1 MVYELAG
8 RPAPSLETLTA
19 EVLADVAE
27 LRTIA
32 REAADASRAP
42 STERAYASDWRDFST
57 FASRVCRES
66 MPANPETVALYV
78 ADLRRNS
85 RRPATI
91 ARKLAAIAV
100 YHRSAG
106 HQSPCEHD
114 VVRAVVRGTRRA
126 LGVAQR
132 QSTALTLNDLTRV
145 LAPIATNPRG
155 VRDRAML
162 LVGFA
167 AALRRSELVAI
178 NVEDL
183 WFDEG
188 RGVVIRIRRSKTD
201 QESAGD
207 EVSIAEGSELKTC
220 PVTALRDWLEM
231 SAIDSG
237 PVFRRVRRGGAVGS
251 KALTGYAV
259 AQITAARAADA
270 GLEGDFAG
278 HSLRSGFATA
288 AARAGSSERAIMRH
302 GRWKNSASARRYIRD
317 GSRWEDN
324 PTSKLGL

>member
-1 MVYELAG
+1 MIYDLAEL
-8 RPAPSLETLTA
+8 PAAAIATLTS
-19 EVLADVAE
+19 EVLADVE
-27 LRTIA
+27 NLRTIA

-42 STERAYASDWRDFST
+42 STEKAYASDWRDFSA
-57 FASRVCRES
+57 FATRVCRER
-66 MPANPETVALYV
+66 MPADPETVAFYV
-78 ADLRRNS
+78 ADLRRS
-85 RRPATI
+85 GRRPATI

-145 LAPIATNPRG
+145 LATISKDPRG
-155 VRDRAML
+155 LRDRALL

-178 NVEDL
+178 DFGDL
-183 WFDEG
+183 RFEEG
-188 RGVVIRIRRSKTD
+188 EGVIIRVRRSKTD
-201 QESAGD
+201 QESVGD
-207 EVSIAEGSELKTC
+207 DVAIAKGSELKTC
-220 PVTALRDWLEM
+220 PVAALRDWLWM
-231 SAIDSG
+231 SGIKSG

-251 KALTGYAV
+251 DALTGYTV
-259 AQITAARAADA
+259 AQITAARAAEA
-270 GLEGDFAG
+270 GLEGHFAG

-302 GRWKNSASARRYIRD
+302 GRWKDSGSARRYIRA
-317 GSRWEDN
+317 GNRWEDN
-324 PTSKLGL
+324 PTSTIGL

>member
-1 MVYELAG
+1 VIFELAE
-8 RPAPSLETLTA
+8 RPTPSLEMLTA

-32 REAADASRAP
+32 RKAADASRAS
-42 STERAYASDWRDFST
+42 STERAYASDWRDFSA
-57 FASRVCRES
+57 FAIRVCRER
-66 MPANPETVALYV
+66 MPAEPETVALYV
-78 ADLRRNS
+78 ADLRRS
-85 RRPATI
+85 GRRPATI
-91 ARKLAAIAV
+91 ARKLVAIAV

-132 QSTALTLNDLTRV
+132 QSTALTLDDLTRV
-145 LAPIATNPRG
+145 LSPIAKDPRG
-155 VRDRAML
+155 LRDRALL

-178 NVEDL
+178 DFEDL
-183 WFDEG
+183 WFEEG

-207 EVSIAEGSELKTC
+207 NVAIALGSELKTC
-220 PVTALRDWLEM
+220 PVTALRDWLWM
-231 SAIDSG
+231 SGIASG
-237 PVFRRVRRGGAVGS
+237 PVFRRVRRGGAVGAE
-251 KALTGYAV
+251 ALTGYAV
-259 AQITAARAADA
+259 AQITAARATDA
-270 GLEGDFAG
+270 GLEGAFAG
-278 HSLRSGFATA
+278 HSLRSGFATS

-302 GRWKNSASARRYIRD
+302 GRWKDSASARRYIRA
-317 GSRWEDN
+317 GSRWDDN
-324 PTSKLGL
+324 PTSTIGL

>member
-1 MVYELAG
+1 MAYDLAE
-8 RPAPSLETLTA
+8 RPTPSLEALTS
-19 EVLADVAE
+19 EVLADVAA

-32 REAADASRAP
+32 REAADASRAS
-42 STERAYASDWRDFST
+42 STERAYASDWRNFSAFT
-57 FASRVCRES
+57 TRICRERL
-66 MPANPETVALYV
+66 PADPETVAIYV
-78 ADLRRNS
+78 ADLRRS
-85 RRPATI
+85 GRRPATI
-91 ARKLAAIAV
+91 SRKLAAIAV

-106 HQSPCEHD
+106 YPSPCEHD

-132 QSTALTLNDLTRV
+132 QSTALTLGDLTCV
-145 LAPIATNPRG
+145 LTPIARDPRG
-155 VRDRAML
+155 LRDRALL

-178 NVEDL
+178 DFEDL
-183 WFDEG
+183 WFEEE

-207 EVSIAEGSELKTC
+207 DVAIANGSELKTC
-220 PVTALRDWLEM
+220 PVTALRDWLWM
-231 SAIDSG
+231 SGIASG

-251 KALTGYAV
+251 EALTGYAV
-259 AQITAARAADA
+259 AQIIAARAADA

-288 AARAGSSERAIMRH
+288 AASAGSSERAIMRH
-302 GRWKNSASARRYIRD
+302 GRWRDSASARRYIRD

-324 PTSKLGL
+324 PTSKIGL

>member
-1 MVYELAG
+1 MTYDLAE
-8 RPAPSLETLTA
+8 RPAPSLESLTA

-27 LRTIA
+27 LRIIA
-32 REAADASRAP
+32 REAVDASRAS
-42 STERAYASDWRDFST
+42 STEKAYASDWRDFSA
-57 FASRVCRES
+57 FATRICREH
-66 MPANPETVALYV
+66 MPADPETVALYV
-78 ADLRRNS
+78 ADLRRS
-85 RRPATI
+85 GRRPATI
-91 ARKLAAIAV
+91 SRKLAAIAV

-106 HQSPCEHD
+106 HPSPCEHD
-114 VVRAVVRGTRRA
+114 VVRAVVRGTRRT

-132 QSTALTLNDLTRV
+132 QSTALSLDGLTRL
-145 LAPIATNPRG
+145 LAPIGKDPRG
-155 VRDRAML
+155 LRDRALL

-178 NVEDL
+178 DFSDL
-183 WFDEG
+183 TFEQG
-188 RGVVIRIRRSKTD
+188 MGVIIRVRRSKTD

-207 EVSIAEGSELKTC
+207 DVAIAQGSELKTC
-220 PVTALRDWLEM
+220 PVAALRDWLEM
-231 SAIDSG
+231 SGIDSG

-251 KALTGYAV
+251 ESLTGYAV

-302 GRWKNSASARRYIRD
+302 GRWKDSASARRYIRD
-317 GSRWEDN
+317 GNRWAEN
-324 PTSKLGL
+324 PTTTIGL

>member
-1 MVYELAG
+1 MVHDLADAL
-8 RPAPSLETLTA
+8 PASLAVLSA
-19 EVLADVAE
+19 EVEADVAE

-32 REAADASRAP
+32 RAAADASRAP
-42 STERAYASDWRDFST
+42 STERAYATDWRDFSA
-57 FASRVCRES
+57 FALRVCRER
-66 MPANPETVALYV
+66 MPAEPETVALYV
-78 ADLRRNS
+78 ADLRRNG

-106 HQSPCEHD
+106 HPSPCKHD

-132 QSTALTLNDLTRV
+132 QSTALSIADLTRV
-145 LAPIATNPRG
+145 LAHIKKDPRG
-155 VRDRAML
+155 VRDRALL

-178 NVEDL
+178 DVEDL
-183 WFDEG
+183 WFEEG
-188 RGVVIRIRRSKTD
+188 RGVVIRIHRSKTD

-207 EVSIAEGSELKTC
+207 AVAITNGSESTTC
-220 PVTALRDWLEM
+220 PVTALRDWLWM
-231 SAIDSG
+231 SGITSG
-237 PVFRRVRRGGAVGS
+237 PVFRRVRRGGAIGPV
-251 KALTGYAV
+251 ALTGYAV
-259 AQITAARAADA
+259 ARITATRAAKA
-270 GLEGDFAG
+270 GLDGDFSG

-302 GRWKNSASARRYIRD
+302 GRWRDTASARRYIRD

-324 PTSKLGL
+324 PTSTIGL

>member
-1 MVYELAG
+1 MVYDLGELPAAELA
-8 RPAPSLETLTA
+8 TLTS
-19 EVLADVAE
+19 EVLTDVE
-27 LRTIA
+27 NLRMIA

-42 STERAYASDWRDFST
+42 STEKAYASDWRDFSA
-57 FASRVCRES
+57 FATRVCRER
-66 MPANPETVALYV
+66 MPADPETVALYV
-78 ADLRRNS
+78 ADLRRS
-85 RRPATI
+85 GRRPATI

-100 YHRSAG
+100 YHRSIG

-132 QSTALTLNDLTRV
+132 QSTALTLDDLTRV
-145 LAPIATNPRG
+145 LAPITKDPRG
-155 VRDRAML
+155 VRDRAL
-162 LVGFA
+162 LLIGFA

-178 NVEDL
+178 DFEDL
-183 WFDEG
+183 WFEEG

-207 EVSIAEGSELKTC
+207 AVAIAHGSESKTC
-220 PVTALRDWLEM
+220 PVAALRDWLEM
-231 SAIDSG
+231 SAITSG

-251 KALTGYAV
+251 GALTGYAV
-259 AQITAARAADA
+259 AQITASRAAKA
-270 GLEGDFAG
+270 GLEGAFAG

-302 GRWKNSASARRYIRD
+302 GRWKDSASARRYIRD

-324 PTSKLGL
+324 PTSKIGL